1 MRKTLLLA
9 CLAVLSLSA
18 SAQTLSKRQVVRIAN
33 AEKLSQNMKAFS
45 PSQLVKSSSKAMAK
59 VASSNDVNGIYI
71 TTDYDQ
77 DNDFY
82 ETYNDTIADAT
93 ITENGQTFKVKKAT
107 LCGDFYVY
115 GDYDATSKTLT
126 VPSYQYAS
134 DEKQVYLTNSEN
146 KTDTTKI
153 IFVAFKPSEQ
163 AGYVSFAT
171 DLVLKYD
178 ENTKNFALA
187 DSLSG
192 FGYVIESGEY
202 QGQLYVGAFNAKG
215 LYRANGKQTGA
226 RNARGTW
233 TQFEAPVYIDDS
245 QFEDGVM
252 DIYGGIPGTRIEVN
266 VNEGDSTG
274 YVDAGSKMYHLSGLN
289 DSEKETYGSY
299 MGIYAIKASDRQGYI
314 TTDYAKTEI
323 PVKISSNRVVTF
335 SDDNDAEYGLY
346 YIICTKAD
354 SEGQRYS
361 YGYFHGVTFTPEST
375 TTGINGIKTTTEKKA
390 DGRIYNLA
398 GQQVDKNFKGIVIE
412 NGVKRIQK

>member
-33 AEKLSQNMKAFS
+33 AEKLSQNMQAIS

-59 VASSNDVNGIYI
+59 VVSSNDINGVYI
-71 TTDYDQ
+71 TTTYDS

-93 ITENGQTFKVKKAT
+93 ITQNGQSYKVKKAT
-107 LCGDFYVY
+107 LCGSFYVY
-115 GDYDATSKTLT
+115 GDFDAASNTLT
-126 VPSYQYAS
+126 IPSYQYGS
-134 DEKQVYLTNSEN
+134 DEKQVTLTNSEN
-146 KTDTTKI
+146 KKDTTKV
-153 IFVAFKPSEQ
+153 IFVAFKPAEQ
-163 AGYVSFAT
+163 AGRVKFAT

-202 QGQLYVGAFNAKG
+202 QGQLYTGAFDAKG
-215 LYRANGKQTGA
+215 LYRANGKQAGA
-226 RNARGTW
+226 RTIKGQLTK
-233 TQFEAPVYIDDS
+233 FEAPVYIDNS
-245 QFEDGVM
+245 QFSDGLM

-274 YVDAGSKMYHLSGLN
+274 YIDAGSKMISLAGLSAA
-289 DSEKETYGSY
+289 DQATYGAY
-299 MGIYAIKASDRQGYI
+299 ECIYGVKAGSEEGSVTIDFDKPQ
-314 TTDYAKTEI
+314 I
-323 PVKISSNRVVTF
+323 PVKISSNREVKISNSNDPIYGRFYTVCSKVD
-335 SDDNDAEYGLY
+335 SDGSLY
-346 YIICTKAD
+346 L
-354 SEGQRYS
+354 YS
-361 YGYFHGVTFTPEST
+361 WFRDVTFTPEST
-375 TTGINGIKTTTEKKA
+375 TTGINGVKTTAEKKA

-398 GQQVDKNFKGIVIE
+398 GQQVDKNYKGIVIE
-412 NGVKRIQK
+412 NGIKRIQK

>member
-45 PSQLVKSSSKAMAK
+45 PSQLVKSSSKAKAK

-71 TTDYDQ
+71 TTAYDES
-77 DNDFY
+77 DDFY

-93 ITENGQTFKVKKAT
+93 ITQNGQTYKVKKAT

-146 KTDTTKI
+146 KKDTTKV
-153 IFVAFKPSEQ
+153 IFVAFKPDERE
-163 AGYVSFAT
+163 GYVKFAT

-202 QGQLYVGAFNAKG
+202 EGQLYVGAFNAKG
-215 LYRANGKQTGA
+215 LYRANGTQAGA
-226 RNARGTW
+226 RTVNGSW
-233 TQFEAPVYIDDS
+233 TRFEAPVYIDNS
-245 QFEDGVM
+245 QFEDGLM
-252 DIYGGIPGTRIEVN
+252 DIYGGVPGTRIEVN

-274 YVDAGSKMYHLSGLN
+274 YVDAGSKMYPMSWLDTN
-289 DSEKETYGSY
+289 EKATYGSY
-299 MGIYAIKASDRQGYI
+299 MGMYAIKAAEQEGYI
-314 TTDYAKTEI
+314 TTDYTKTQI

-335 SDDNDAEYGLY
+335 SDDNDATYGRY
-346 YIICTKAD
+346 YIICSKAD
-354 SEGQRYS
+354 SEGSRYA
-361 YGYFHGVTFTPEST
+361 YGYFNGVTFTPEST

>member
-33 AEKLSQNMKAFS
+33 AEKLSQSMKAFS
-45 PSQLVKSSSKAMAK
+45 PSQLVKSSSKSMAK
-59 VASSNDVNGIYI
+59 VVSSNDINGVYI
-71 TTDYDQ
+71 TTTYDS

-93 ITENGQTFKVKKAT
+93 ITQNGQSYKVKKAT
-107 LCGDFYVY
+107 LCGSFYVY
-115 GDYDATSKTLT
+115 GDFDAASNTLT
-126 VPSYQYAS
+126 IPSYQYAS

-146 KTDTTKI
+146 KKDTTKV
-153 IFVAFKPSEQ
+153 IFVAFKPAEQ

-171 DLVLKYD
+171 DLVLKYN

-202 QGQLYVGAFNAKG
+202 QGQLYTGAFDAKG

-226 RNARGTW
+226 RNAKGTW

-245 QFEDGVM
+245 QFNDGLM

-274 YVDAGSKMYHLSGLN
+274 YVDAGSKMYPLSGL
-289 DSEKETYGSY
+289 DASEKATYGSY
-299 MGIYAIKASDRQGYI
+299 MGIYAIKAAEQKGYI

-335 SDDNDAEYGLY
+335 NDDNDAEYGRY
-346 YIICTKAD
+346 YIICSKAD
-354 SEGQRYS
+354 SEGQRYA

-375 TTGINGIKTTTEKKA
+375 TTGINGVKTTAEKKA

-398 GQQVDKNFKGIVIE
+398 GQQVDKNYKGIVIE